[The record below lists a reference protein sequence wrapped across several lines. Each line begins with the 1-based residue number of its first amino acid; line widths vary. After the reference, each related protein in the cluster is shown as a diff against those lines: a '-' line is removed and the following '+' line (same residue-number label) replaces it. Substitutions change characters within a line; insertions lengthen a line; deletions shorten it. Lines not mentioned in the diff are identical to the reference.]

1 MQIRTKQI
9 RTKQGPTVFEKSQKK
24 RSEIISQKKLV
35 RKKQSEILV
44 RSRAQ
49 TTFSRCSQIFRWYNS
64 IWSNFLG
71 HGCTLLR
78 PEEISSNCGVQVVQK
93 SSGILTKKKTCWPS
107 PCAERAGVSNLALTT
122 YMACKLPHQ
131 VYYLSRRRYRACHNK
146 IRGQSLF
153 HFW

>member
-1 MQIRTKQI
+1 M
-9 RTKQGPTVFEKSQKK
+9 
-24 RSEIISQKKLV
+24 
-35 RKKQSEILV
+35 V

-107 PCAERAGVSNLALTT
+107 PCAERAGVSNLVLTN
-122 YMACKLPHQ
+122 YLYGLQ
-131 VYYLSRRRYRACHNK
+131 VATLYYLSRLRYRARHNK
-146 IRGQSLF
+146 IRGQSVSLLIILCKLSTKGLWYLMLEINLKALSALWKDPKNVF
-153 HFW
+153 RF